1 LPPPTLPKKDE
12 MEVRTL
18 QLRLRGFGAEPAP
31 ALVELDI
38 LSAAERL
45 KRAAMTFGAGVIAA
59 LIALPIPLVHFVFV
73 PGALVTGATLGT
85 LRLRQREIFRNAR
98 GSCPFCAAEQGFTVL
113 GRFKLPKK
121 LHCASCHR
129 QLTLEEPTT

>member
-1 LPPPTLPKKDE
+1 
-12 MEVRTL
+12 MEIRTL
-18 QLRLRGFGAEPAP
+18 HLRLRGFGAEPAP

-45 KRAAMTFGAGVIAA
+45 KRAAMTFGAGLVAA

-73 PGALVTGATLGT
+73 PGALATGAALGAI
-85 LRLRQREIFRNAR
+85 RLRQREIFRNAS
-98 GSCPFCAAEQGFTVL
+98 GSCPYCAVEQRFTVL

-121 LHCASCHR
+121 LHCASCHQ
-129 QLTLEEPTT
+129 QLMLEAPTTGPLHSPT